1 MKKIR
6 SFLAIALLGIVALVG
21 CGETTDSSDSV
32 SETSTEPV
40 SELTLAAREA
50 VKLILYP
57 NISTTG
63 VTSDFDLITEVVHLE
78 YTFEVRYTA
87 INDLYEKGYTET
99 YVAISEDGLKCLIT
113 PPYSSEFDDEYVTS
127 RIVATLFYEDVSTE
141 ATKNFNVRVNVLTV
155 VALSDLYS
163 ANDGAGMT
171 KGEGVVVEGYYLGE
185 FTGNLYQG
193 LFIGAGTSAVL
204 LYGLEEDDLPENLS
218 TSTIFRVI
226 GTIDIYG
233 GLMEIKPDKIEVL
246 ESSTIE
252 VPVPLVLNDSTTITS
267 ADQNRLVNLT
277 GTVTATDKGTGRSGI
292 TIAVSTGTKSFQ
304 VYVHKTNV
312 AADQVALF
320 TDVDVS
326 DVITLTGFVGI
337 YSGNYQIV
345 TPTMVTA

>member
-204 LYGLEEDDLPENLS
+204 LFGLDEDDLPENLS
-218 TSTIFRVI
+218 TSTIFRVT
-226 GTIDIYG
+226 GTIDIYY

-277 GTVTATDKGTGRSGI
+277 GTVTATDKGTGHSGI

-345 TPTMVTA
+345 APTMVTA